1 MITSEK
7 ATLVYVDSA
16 YGEDSTEVNEL
27 IQNSKFTG
35 SINGLP
41 GSQTHPFRTLN
52 FAYDMVEKMNDAGA
66 KITGVAL
73 SKGNFPLRRPLSLL
87 QGISIYGGFSG
98 KGEWKRDPHYITE
111 ISNSF
116 DNGVDY
122 PTIISKNIV
131 QQTIVEDVIVPIF
144 FSLLFLVVLFLYMHC
159 ECDLIKPV
167 T

>member
-1 MITSEK
+1 M
-7 ATLVYVDSA
+7 VYVDSA
-16 YGEDSTEVNEL
+16 YGEDSTEITEL
-27 IQNSKFTG
+27 IQSNKFSG
-35 SINGLP
+35 NFNGLP
-41 GSQTHPFRTLN
+41 GSQARPFRTLG

-73 SKGNFPLRRPLSLL
+73 SKGNFPLRKPLSLL

-131 QQTIVEDVIVPIF
+131 QPTIIEDVFVFTF
-144 FSLLFLVVLFLYMHC
+144 F
-159 ECDLIKPV
+159 
-167 T
+167 